1 MGLGVKVGWAIQLL
15 DGKPF
20 SEFLLGKLARANE
33 PFKIT
38 FAAFIAGPLAS
49 TSAPGEDPEERK
61 TLSDL
66 WKEGDEEADSDWL
79 SGTGLKFHTTADKAF
94 AMDSKRFKDI
104 SQNTG

>member
-1 MGLGVKVGWAIQLL
+1 MG
-15 DGKPF
+15 
-20 SEFLLGKLARANE
+20 

-49 TSAPGEDPEERK
+49 ISAPGEDPDERK

-104 SQNTG
+104 SQNTGAAENREAVAVQAKKRSEIRMREVMNR